1 MKTETQT
8 QDKNQLA
15 LFELLTAEQEVKKA
29 DIISKRAIQA
39 KKAFDKDT
47 RIVNLLLENG
57 FIEGTHFKSNS
68 RIEKSVIRFNVGDY
82 KNEKL
87 IDIEVEGAE
96 GHVSILYDR
105 LNYNNDIEKNSS
117 LVWMNPEGRLE
128 CSAVTGTN
136 RAYKPKSLFEKL
148 ILKNQKAVKD
158 FEEAN
163 KDLIIKKYT
172 IKKYKSLYPDAE
184 ITLSRDYTTYDNGY
198 NRNKYVH
205 FDVLTIKF
213 KSGSYVSLRLG
224 LDIDKEYIYKKYNV
238 IEAKASITDLLNN
251 YNNQ

>member
-1 MKTETQT
+1 MTTETQT

-29 DIISKRAIQA
+29 DIIAKRAIQA

-57 FIEGTHFKSNS
+57 FIEGTHFKSNF
-68 RIEKSVIRFNVGDY
+68 RIEKNIRKFDVGDY
-82 KNEKL
+82 KNKKL
-87 IDIEVEGAE
+87 IDIEVEEKE
-96 GHVSILYDR
+96 GYVGILYDR
-105 LNYNNDIEKNSS
+105 LNNNVIEKVNTY
-117 LVWMNPEGRLE
+117 VWMNNEGKLE
-128 CSAVTGTN
+128 CSTVTNSN

-163 KDLIIKKYT
+163 KDLIIKEYT
-172 IKKYKSLYPDAE
+172 IEKYKSLYPEAE
-184 ITLSRDYTTYDNGY
+184 ISLSRDYTTYSNGY

-224 LDIDKEYIYKKYNV
+224 SDKDKEYVFKKYNI

>member
-1 MKTETQT
+1 MENLENVDQ
-8 QDKNQLA
+8 NQLA
-15 LFELLTAEQEVKKA
+15 LFELLTAEQEVEKA
-29 DIISKRAIQA
+29 NVITKRAVQA

-47 RIVNLLLENG
+47 RIVNLLLDAG

-68 RIEKSVIRFNVGDY
+68 RIVKIIRKFDVGDY

-87 IDIEVEGAE
+87 IDIEVETAE

-105 LNYNNDIEKNSS
+105 LNNTIIEKVTAY
-117 LVWMNPEGRLE
+117 VWMNDEGRLE

-224 LDIDKEYIYKKYNV
+224 LDIDKEYIYKKYNI

>member
-1 MKTETQT
+1 MTTEIQT

-15 LFELLTAEQEVKKA
+15 LFELLTPEQEVEKVNV
-29 DIISKRAIQA
+29 ITKRAIQA
-39 KKAFDKDT
+39 KKEFDKDA
-47 RIVNLLLENG
+47 RIVNLLLDAG

-68 RIEKSVIRFNVGDY
+68 RIVKIIRKFDVGDY

-87 IDIEVEGAE
+87 IDIEVETAE

-105 LNYNNDIEKNSS
+105 LNNTIIEKVTAY
-117 LVWMNPEGRLE
+117 VWMNDEGRLE

-224 LDIDKEYIYKKYNV
+224 LDIDKEYIYKKYNI
-238 IEAKASITDLLNN
+238 IEAKASIIDLLNV

>member
-1 MKTETQT
+1 MTTETQT
-8 QDKNQLA
+8 QDKNQLT

-29 DIISKRAIQA
+29 DIIAKRAIQA

-68 RIEKSVIRFNVGDY
+68 RIVKIIRKFDVGDY

-87 IDIEVEGAE
+87 IDIEVEDTE
-96 GHVSILYDR
+96 GNVSILYDR
-105 LNYNNDIEKNSS
+105 LNNNNIEKVSTS
-117 LVWMNPEGRLE
+117 IWMNSESKLE
-128 CSAVTGTN
+128 CSSVTNSN
-136 RAYKPKSLFEKL
+136 RSYKPKSLFEKL

>member
-1 MKTETQT
+1 MITEIQT

-15 LFELLTAEQEVKKA
+15 LFELLTPEQEIKRA
-29 DIISKRAIQA
+29 DIIAKRAEYA
-39 KKAFDKDT
+39 KKVFNKDT

-68 RIEKSVIRFNVGDY
+68 RIVKIIRKFDVGDY

-87 IDIEVEGAE
+87 IDIEVEDTE
-96 GHVSILYDR
+96 GNVSILYDR
-105 LNYNNDIEKNSS
+105 LNNNNNIEKVSTS
-117 LVWMNPEGRLE
+117 IWMNSESKLE
-128 CSAVTGTN
+128 CSSVTNSN
-136 RAYKPKSLFEKL
+136 RSYKPKSLFEKL
-148 ILKNQKAVKD
+148 ILKNQKAIED

-213 KSGSYVSLRLG
+213 KSGSYVSLRFG
-224 LDIDKEYIYKKYNV
+224 SDKDKEYVFKKYNI